1 MNKKDISVQLYTT
14 RNFQPYG
21 SIFEF
26 IKESGVSN
34 IELFGLESLNIE
46 EFKQMMDSNNISS
59 HSTHVGF
66 EALKNTK
73 NIIDRAIKL
82 NIKHIVVPAPPE
94 RKNANFSNTF
104 EMNEEE
110 WTVFG
115 KDLSYYVAQIQ
126 DAGLT
131 LGYHNHSY
139 EFRPLESGKLPIECM
154 MDQNENLKLEIDLGW
169 AVAGGAD
176 PIDWIKKYSYK
187 IVACHLKD
195 FFSKEKD
202 MLVHDNQS
210 AIGDGFIDWS
220 QLISSIR
227 ETNCEL
233 FILEHDDPKDYQ
245 DYILRS
251 IENLKDI

>member
-1 MNKKDISVQLYTT
+1 MNKKEISVQLYTT
-14 RNFQPYG
+14 RNFQPFDP
-21 SIFEF
+21 IFKF
-26 IKESGVSN
+26 IKETGIIN
-34 IELFGLESLNIE
+34 IELFGLESINIE

-245 DYILRS
+245 DYIIRS
-251 IENLKDI
+251 IENLKDN

>member
-1 MNKKDISVQLYTT
+1 MNKKEISVQLYTA
-14 RNFQPYG
+14 RNFQPYVP
-21 SIFEF
+21 IFEF
-26 IKESGVSN
+26 IKEKGITN
-34 IELFGLESLNIE
+34 IELFGLEFINIE
-46 EFKQMMDSNNISS
+46 EFKQMMDFNNISS

-66 EALKNTK
+66 EALKNTQ

-82 NIKHIVVPAPPE
+82 NIKHIIVPAPPA
-94 RKNANFSNTF
+94 RKDANFSNTF

-115 KDLSYYVAQIQ
+115 KDLSSYVAQIQ

-210 AIGDGFIDWS
+210 SIGDGFIDWS
-220 QLISSIR
+220 QLISSMR

-245 DYILRS
+245 DYIIRS